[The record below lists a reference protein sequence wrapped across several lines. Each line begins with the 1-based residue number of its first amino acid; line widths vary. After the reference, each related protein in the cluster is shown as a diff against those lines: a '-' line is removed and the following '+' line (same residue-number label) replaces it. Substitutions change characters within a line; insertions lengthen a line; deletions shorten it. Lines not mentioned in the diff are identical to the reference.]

1 MRRWISYLILIGAVG
16 AWAERAR
23 ADPGP
28 YAGEWAYQ
36 ALNTKDTHFKVE
48 HNGPALLLYRILYP
62 DPGDPSYRLE
72 HLYKGRIEGKKVA
85 GKMFV
90 RERSLDD
97 FEFLRAFSG
106 EIVGQ
111 DRMVIDDLPLER
123 WTDSSRPDS
132 LSTITRVT
140 IQREGQAAEKKPAA
154 KPNAKSKPTQLQ
166 ASGDAPGQGAEAPK
180 DIPSLIP
187 VAMKIPIERVLKV
200 ETLILEADR
209 LFESKQYQEAA
220 TRYLDALK
228 LAPQKVEVLYKL
240 GWSYGSLGSLAERKQ
255 DTKGAAAF
263 FRLALEYWEKTFRYD
278 PYNQGTKENIR
289 RAKERLSKVQ

>member
-1 MRRWISYLILIGAVG
+1 MRRWISYLILTGLAG
-16 AWAERAR
+16 AWAERAW
-23 ADPGP
+23 AEAGP

-36 ALNTKDTHFKVE
+36 ALNSKDTHFKVE
-48 HNGPALLLYRILYP
+48 HKGREILLYRILFP
-62 DPGDPSYRLE
+62 DPAGDPSYRLE
-72 HLYKGRIEGKKVA
+72 HLYKGRIEQKRVT

-90 RERSLDD
+90 RERALDD

-123 WTDSSRPDS
+123 SADSSQPDS

-140 IQREGQAAEKKPAA
+140 IQREGQATEKKPAA
-154 KPNAKSKPTQLQ
+154 KPNATPLQ
-166 ASGDAPGQGAEAPK
+166 AAGNAPGKGAEAPRA
-180 DIPSLIP
+180 IPSLIP
-187 VAMKIPIERVLKV
+187 VAMKIPIETVLKV
-200 ETLILEADR
+200 ETLIQEADK

-220 TRYLDALK
+220 TRYLDALRR
-228 LAPQKVEVLYKL
+228 APQKVEVLYKL
-240 GWSYGSLGSLAERKQ
+240 GWSYGTLGSLAERNK
-255 DTKGAAAF
+255 DTKGAAVF

-289 RAKERLSKVQ
+289 RAKERLNKIQ

>member
-1 MRRWISYLILIGAVG
+1 MRRWISYLILTGLAG
-16 AWAERAR
+16 AWAERAW
-23 ADPGP
+23 AEAGP

-36 ALNTKDTHFKVE
+36 ALNSKDTHFKVE
-48 HNGPALLLYRILYP
+48 HKGREILLYRILFP
-62 DPGDPSYRLE
+62 DPAGDPSYRLE
-72 HLYKGRIEGKKVA
+72 HLYKGRIEQKRVT

-90 RERSLDD
+90 RERALDD

-123 WTDSSRPDS
+123 SADSSQPDS

-140 IQREGQAAEKKPAA
+140 IQREGQATEKKPAA
-154 KPNAKSKPTQLQ
+154 KPNATPLQ
-166 ASGDAPGQGAEAPK
+166 AAGNAPGKGAEAPRA
-180 DIPSLIP
+180 IPSLIP
-187 VAMKIPIERVLKV
+187 VAMKIPIETVLKV
-200 ETLILEADR
+200 ETLIQEADK

-220 TRYLDALK
+220 TRYLDALRR
-228 LAPQKVEVLYKL
+228 APQKVEVLYKL
-240 GWSYGSLGSLAERKQ
+240 GWSYGTLGSLAESNK
-255 DTKGAAAF
+255 DTMGAAAF

-289 RAKERLSKVQ
+289 RAKERLNKIQ